1 MERSFPNLNGDTLF
15 VKIRRELELYRSFEA
30 HRLKEKRSLF
40 RSICGRGP
48 ASRKESRWESAC
60 TRTAHRGGPRILDP
74 AAHLAPYIGLSHV
87 ERSGSRDFSRGLS
100 RNFHFQSFRFARAR
114 APRPLFPRHRAVQDL
129 SFAPNFEPRKSELP
143 SPRSKPMKIAQTA
156 ARQHAVLPTLRCLF
170 ALIAVILKKL
180 KRTSCSA
187 LSSKYHTLSPVMT
200 SALARRSRES
210 KSEKL
215 NASMCSTRQKRVLR
229 WAEKGYSL
237 EEKNITNAW
246 QTGTST
252 NRATAVNVNRLW
264 ERRRTGRELRDS
276 VDVGRCVLLGIHC
289 MHSLATGSR
298 RPRCMWR
305 NLAGRHFLTGASEP
319 LWRSSIPSVS
329 SHFLLLW

>member
-1 MERSFPNLNGDTLF
+1 MAFAWHVHVFHSLCSSGIVQSRNWASRQTLNHANRSFL
-15 VKIRRELELYRSFEA
+15 RRDRSPW
-30 HRLKEKRSLF
+30 RSL
-40 RSICGRGP
+40 
-48 ASRKESRWESAC
+48 KLW
-60 TRTAHRGGPRILDP
+60 
-74 AAHLAPYIGLSHV
+74 LA
-87 ERSGSRDFSRGLS
+87 
-100 RNFHFQSFRFARAR
+100 NM
-114 APRPLFPRHRAVQDL
+114 LF
-129 SFAPNFEPRKSELP
+129 
-143 SPRSKPMKIAQTA
+143 
-156 ARQHAVLPTLRCLF
+156 LPTWRCLF

-180 KRTSCSA
+180 KRTSCLA

-215 NASMCSTRQKRVLR
+215 SASVCATRQKRMLR
-229 WAEKGYSL
+229 WAKKRYSL
-237 EEKNITNAW
+237 EEKNITIVW
-246 QTGTST
+246 RTGTPT

-276 VDVGRCVLLGIHC
+276 VGGGRCVLLGIHC

-319 LWRSSIPSVS
+319 LWWSSNPSVNNRVRGK
-329 SHFLLLW
+329 